1 MKELLIA
8 TANKGKVEDFK
19 KLFQGM
25 YEVKSLLDYP
35 HIPDIIEDGQTFQ
48 DNAQKK
54 AEVLSK
60 ALNETVVADD
70 SGLVIDALNGRPG
83 VFSARYA
90 GEEKNDQAN
99 IKKVLEDLRGV
110 AEQDRTAR
118 FVCTIA
124 LASPD
129 KKTIFFEGQCEGCIS
144 HEQIGENGF
153 GYDPIFYVG
162 QTTKTMAQLTLEEKN
177 EISHRARAIE
187 QLNNYLIGE

>member
-8 TANKGKVEDFK
+8 TSNKGKVEDFK

-54 AEVLSK
+54 AEVLST

-99 IKKVLEDLRGV
+99 IEKVLEDLRGV

-124 LASPD
+124 LASPN
-129 KKTIFFEGQCEGCIS
+129 KETIFFEGQCEGFIS
-144 HEQIGENGF
+144 HEQLGEHGF

-162 QTTKTMAQLTLEEKN
+162 QTAKTMAQLTLEEKN

-187 QLNNYLIGE
+187 QLKDYLLGE